1 MLDLDKR
8 SIMYL
13 PGVGPKK
20 AEILQK
26 EAGISSYED
35 LLFYFPYK
43 YIDRSRFYKV
53 AEVSGDMPYIQLKGR
68 ILYYDTIG
76 EGRTKRLVGKFTDG
90 SGTIDLVWFKGISFV
105 LDKYKT
111 GTEYIVFGKP
121 AEFGHVYNIA
131 HPDIDPVDQADQVA
145 NGLTPFYNTSEK
157 MKKSFLN
164 SRVIQNLQYTLLSGL
179 NWALPETLPPDVL
192 KRIHMMPLAEAMRNI
207 HFPESV
213 DKLRNAQLR
222 LKFDELFFIQLNILR
237 TASLRKLKLKGIVF
251 PSVGACFNT
260 FYKDYLPFE
269 LTGAQKRVVKE
280 IRADMGSGRQMNRLL
295 QGDVGSGKTLVAL
308 LAMLLAVDNR
318 CQACMMAPTEI
329 LANQHFVT
337 VMDFLKDMDIRV
349 ALLTGSTKKKER
361 NRILPAIASGEIQI
375 VIGTHALIE
384 ETVVFSSLGLAIID
398 EQHRFGVEQRSRLW
412 MKNAIVP
419 HVLVMTAT
427 PIPRTLAM
435 TLYGDLDVSVID
447 ELPPGRKPIQTVHRY
462 DNKKAQLY
470 DFLRKEIEQGRQ
482 VYVVFPLIEGS
493 EKLDYKNLEEGFET
507 FKEVFPEYKVSMV
520 HGRMKAADKEAEMQT
535 FISGE
540 AQILMATTVIEVGVN
555 VPNASVMVIESAERF
570 GLSQLHQLRGRVG
583 RGAEQSYC
591 VLVSSYKLSNET
603 RKRLE
608 IMVSSNNGFEIAEA
622 DLRLRGYG
630 DLEGTRQ
637 SGDGIDLKIANL
649 AADGQILQYARDIA
663 QGVLDEDPE
672 LLSEP
677 NRILNERLK
686 VLFARKVNWGMIS

>member
-1 MLDLDKR
+1 
-8 SIMYL
+8 
-13 PGVGPKK
+13 
-20 AEILQK
+20 
-26 EAGISSYED
+26 
-35 LLFYFPYK
+35 
-43 YIDRSRFYKV
+43 
-53 AEVSGDMPYIQLKGR
+53 
-68 ILYYDTIG
+68 
-76 EGRTKRLVGKFTDG
+76 
-90 SGTIDLVWFKGISFV
+90 
-105 LDKYKT
+105 
-111 GTEYIVFGKP
+111 
-121 AEFGHVYNIA
+121 
-131 HPDIDPVDQADQVA
+131 
-145 NGLTPFYNTSEK
+145 
-157 MKKSFLN
+157 
-164 SRVIQNLQYTLLSGL
+164 
-179 NWALPETLPPDVL
+179 
-192 KRIHMMPLAEAMRNI
+192 
-207 HFPESV
+207 
-213 DKLRNAQLR
+213 
-222 LKFDELFFIQLNILR
+222 
-237 TASLRKLKLKGIVF
+237 
-251 PSVGACFNT
+251 
-260 FYKDYLPFE
+260 
-269 LTGAQKRVVKE
+269 
-280 IRADMGSGRQMNRLL
+280 LL

-308 LAMLLAVDNR
+308 LAMLLAVDNH

-329 LANQHFVT
+329 LATQHYAT
-337 VMDFLKDMDIRV
+337 VMGFLKDMNIRV

-361 NRILPAIASGEIQI
+361 NRILPAIANGEIQI

-384 ETVVFSSLGLAIID
+384 ETVAFASLGLAIID

-412 MKNAIVP
+412 MKNSSVP

-470 DFLRKEIEQGRQ
+470 EFLRKEIRLGRQ
-482 VYVVFPLIEGS
+482 VYVVYPLIEGS

-507 FKEVFPEYKVSMV
+507 FKEVFPEYQVCMV
-520 HGRMKAADKEAEMQT
+520 HGKMKAADKESEMQK

-608 IMVSSNNGFEIAEA
+608 IMVNSHNGFEIAEA
-622 DLRLRGYG
+622 DLRLRGHG

-637 SGDGIDLKIANL
+637 SGEGIDLKIANL
-649 AADGQILQYARDIA
+649 ASDGQILQYARDIA
-663 QGVLDEDPE
+663 REVLDEDPD
-672 LLSEP
+672 LLSET

-686 VLFARKVNWGMIS
+686 ILFARKVNWGMIS